1 MNNLI
6 NLPRLFFVLSL
17 VVLWFSAILGA
28 SFGPRLRPLNEEER
42 EDFGVIRGALLGML
56 GLLIGFIFSMAVSR
70 YEKAERRARVDRP
83 HIA

>member
-1 MNNLI
+1 
-6 NLPRLFFVLSL
+6 
-17 VVLWFSAILGA
+17 
-28 SFGPRLRPLNEEER
+28 LNEEER